1 MVDIRAGLRAGV
13 MLILLF
19 GAGTV
24 RAWPLPPPA
33 SPPLSAPKIVTLSEW
48 NGEIDPARMQT
59 ADVSAAIVRASYG
72 TERDSRVLENVAT
85 LRAAGI
91 PVAALYHEF
100 DPAADWPAQL
110 DTFTEIMRQAGVKR
124 GALRLVGG
132 APAADA
138 RRFMDGLADT
148 LPLPANYRHLV
159 FTDGAAWQAMGQPTW
174 GRRYELWIADDGSAV
189 DPVVPAPWKTWRL
202 WQYTVAGDGP
212 ANGVSSLHVGVSR
225 FNGSSAQFESWLKL
239 IKVRGGG
246 R

>member
-1 MVDIRAGLRAGV
+1 VVDIRAGLRAGV

-110 DTFTEIMRQAGVKR
+110 DTFTEIMRQAGVER
-124 GALRLVGG
+124 GALRLPPPMRG
-132 APAADA
+132 ASWTGWPIHSRC
-138 RRFMDGLADT
+138 RRITVIWFSRTG
-148 LPLPANYRHLV
+148 PR
-159 FTDGAAWQAMGQPTW
+159 
-174 GRRYELWIADDGSAV
+174 GRQW
-189 DPVVPAPWKTWRL
+189 
-202 WQYTVAGDGP
+202 
-212 ANGVSSLHVGVSR
+212 VSRRGVGVMSC
-225 FNGSSAQFESWLKL
+225 G
-239 IKVRGGG
+239 
-246 R
+246 